1 MHCPF
6 CQHEDTRVIDSR
18 VSEDGATIRRRRECE
33 QCNER
38 FNTFETA
45 ELKLPALVKSDGRRE
60 AFEERKLRTGFER
73 ALQKRPVSA
82 EQIDQA
88 VRQVINALR
97 MTGEREIPSRRL
109 GEFVMAELKKLDQV
123 AYVRFASVYRRFA
136 DVADFREEIERLERD
151 LPGMATG
158 QLPLLDEPVRG
169 SKR

>member
-18 VSEDGATIRRRRECE
+18 VSEDGSTIRRRRECE
-33 QCNER
+33 HCQER

-45 ELKLPALVKSDGRRE
+45 ELKLPTLVKSDGRRE
-60 AFEERKLRTGFER
+60 AFDDRKLRTGFER
-73 ALQKRPVSA
+73 SLQKRPVSG
-82 EQIDQA
+82 EQIDAA
-88 VRQVINALR
+88 VRGVIHALR
-97 MTGEREIPSRRL
+97 MTGEREISSRRI
-109 GEFVMAELKKLDQV
+109 GVFVMDELKKLDQV
-123 AYVRFASVYRRFA
+123 AYVRFASVYRRFE

-151 LPGMATG
+151 LPGMATE

>member
-33 QCNER
+33 ACNER

-60 AFEERKLRTGFER
+60 PFDERKLRTGFER
-73 ALQKRPVSA
+73 ALQKRPVSG

-88 VRQVINALR
+88 VRQVIHQLR
-97 MTGEREIPSRRL
+97 TSGERELPSRRL

-158 QLPLLDEPVRG
+158 QLPLLDEPARG